1 MFYVWLVEQSSS
13 LEPGYSEFRL
23 LFAVDSVLSVVLKDF
38 VKGFVCGSSRYG
50 REYADTLL
58 LKTSID

>member
-23 LFAVDSVLSVVLKDF
+23 LFAVDSVLSVLSVDFKCLKGVLKSLF
-38 VKGFVCGSSRYG
+38 
-50 REYADTLL
+50 AAH
-58 LKTSID
+58 